1 MAGPSRSPAA
11 RSHTGQDYDSDTDD
25 HDIEMEPLAEHR
37 RRRSS
42 QISSGG
48 RPVGSPSRIRTTS
61 GRGGPASSSNGL
73 SDEPK
78 ISEED
83 LDANGFAIP
92 KNESGDESYSDEDL
106 QDDEETGLTRK
117 DRRRRQKKR
126 KRHTQ
131 LDQRI
136 ARGNNDISAEERKE
150 ADKSVLK
157 TLLINGFLILL
168 WYLFS
173 LSISIVWPSPPHP
186 FFPQRRPLLLSF
198 SC

>member
-11 RSHTGQDYDSDTDD
+11 RSHTGEDYDSDTDD

-48 RPVGSPSRIRTTS
+48 RPVGSPSRSRATS
-61 GRGGPASSSNGL
+61 GRGPASNGL

-83 LDANGFAIP
+83 LDANGFAIR
-92 KNESGDESYSDEDL
+92 KDDSGDESYSDEDL

-117 DRRRRQKKR
+117 DRHRRQKKR
-126 KRHTQ
+126 KRNTQ

-136 ARGNNDISAEERKE
+136 ARGDNDISAEERKE

-173 LSISIVWPSPPHP
+173 LSISIVCSPPFLTTP
-186 FFPQRRPLLLSF
+186 PPSFEFQLLTMWL
-198 SC
+198 